1 MVGASYVSG
10 KAGVDALG
18 LCLAREFAPWGIR
31 SMTIAPGGVDTEMLR
46 HNTDAKLTAYIEKMY
61 VHPRRL
67 GKPAEFAALA
77 MHIVDN
83 DFLNGSVIRFD
94 GGVHMPFLRGE
105 TRERET

>member
-1 MVGASYVSG
+1 MIGRAWTHRN
-10 KAGVDALG
+10 A
-18 LCLAREFAPWGIR
+18 
-31 SMTIAPGGVDTEMLR
+31 GGVDTEILR

-77 MHIVDN
+77 LHIVDN

-94 GGVHMPFLRGE
+94 GGVHMPFIRGE
-105 TRERET
+105 LERTRDVKTLAV